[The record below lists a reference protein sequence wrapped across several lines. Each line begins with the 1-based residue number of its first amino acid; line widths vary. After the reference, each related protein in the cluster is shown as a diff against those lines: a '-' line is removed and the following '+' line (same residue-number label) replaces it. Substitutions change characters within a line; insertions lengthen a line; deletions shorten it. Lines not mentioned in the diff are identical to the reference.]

1 MSKTENGGP
10 EEVYPN
16 YNIPTGEK
24 RKHKRF
30 RPEVPIMENYIK
42 SGEDYIKN
50 EKQVV
55 PGNQTYAEVA
65 RNLRKIGE

>member
-24 RKHKRF
+24 RKYKRF

-50 EKQVV
+50 E
-55 PGNQTYAEVA
+55 
-65 RNLRKIGE
+65 